1 MRATMA
7 TGLFLTLG
15 TVFLKTFEKE
25 HIKTLKDLNEG
36 IASVTEAKLN
46 HHDPN
51 LNGKIVYLNGPVRND
66 IAIQDFFYEVT
77 TNSLALYRTV
87 EMYQWEEN
95 NHKRSHHGS
104 KYTYELR
111 WSEELISSSN
121 FNEPGHTNPPEL
133 PIRSQL
139 TIARELRIGD
149 YTLSPSYHKN
159 LKNRKKIN
167 PDQINSVPTLNG
179 KTGTITND
187 YIYYGDPS
195 NPQVGDIRVTIE
207 VIPSENMSLI
217 GLQNSN
223 KTIQPFTTKNGE
235 TYAPLEVGNLAP
247 NHLFKIIEE
256 KASLKI
262 WVIRLL
268 TFVSIFIA
276 FRNLALAFVI
286 LSRYIPAFGKFD
298 SVSNFAVGLFLA
310 LPYFGL
316 VIAHC
321 YSVYLPQVSYGIYAA
336 IFVFYI
342 IGVFK
347 FKSRV
352 KKGDKKFS
360 NVARTMQ
367 PKNTAPKSIKINSPH
382 TKFIIYDN
390 GNTYGPY
397 SSEKILKQLDKGK
410 ITLMTQ
416 VCPVGSKDFLR
427 VADLLRN
434 SKKAA

>member
-1 MRATMA
+1 MSKISDFLTKDIISEESFLNLFRNFMRATMA

-139 TIARELRIGD
+139 TIARELRVGD

-207 VIPSENMSLI
+207 VIPSENMSII

-247 NHLFKIIEE
+247 NQLFKIIEE
-256 KASLKI
+256 KSK
-262 WVIRLL
+262 
-268 TFVSIFIA
+268 
-276 FRNLALAFVI
+276 
-286 LSRYIPAFGKFD
+286 LSK
-298 SVSNFAVGLFLA
+298 
-310 LPYFGL
+310 
-316 VIAHC
+316 
-321 YSVYLPQVSYGIYAA
+321 
-336 IFVFYI
+336 
-342 IGVFK
+342 
-347 FKSRV
+347 
-352 KKGDKKFS
+352 
-360 NVARTMQ
+360 T
-367 PKNTAPKSIKINSPH
+367 
-382 TKFIIYDN
+382 
-390 GNTYGPY
+390 
-397 SSEKILKQLDKGK
+397 
-410 ITLMTQ
+410 
-416 VCPVGSKDFLR
+416 
-427 VADLLRN
+427 
-434 SKKAA
+434 